1 MVTESNRAEKIKK
14 QRVVAKNKLIWIK
27 ESSVGSPCCFF
38 ALCLLCSWN
47 GVEKSGEQGN
57 LLELIDFF
65 KNLNHLSFFNTTRFV
80 GVDD

>member
-1 MVTESNRAEKIKK
+1 MKSTAHDTQIEPPMVTESNRAEKIKK

-27 ESSVGSPCCFF
+27 ESSMGSPCCFF

-65 KNLNHLSFFNTTRFV
+65 KKS
-80 GVDD
+80 